1 METLCH
7 LLLVKPTSIIHTL
20 PDFWEAMVTSDYW
33 SWTVTDYSLPDSER
47 GVQSHRPHLDL

>member
-47 GVQSHRPHLDL
+47 GAQSHRPHLDL